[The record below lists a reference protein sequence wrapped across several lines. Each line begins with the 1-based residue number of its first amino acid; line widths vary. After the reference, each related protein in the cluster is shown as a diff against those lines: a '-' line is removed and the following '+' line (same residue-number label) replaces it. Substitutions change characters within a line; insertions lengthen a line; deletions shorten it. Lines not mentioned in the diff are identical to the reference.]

1 MLGVAQ
7 ARIDLQ
13 YHLAAETGELLRTL
27 VNAGSLAEA
36 GFALSLVRDAMP
48 ERTIMTAL
56 NLREVLL
63 ELPAAPFV
71 MAVDAATLTGTLD
84 LERDCSSYVMRCGD
98 FRIDILAE
106 GNFCFD
112 IVLKQGDRSAFL
124 KTSPA
129 GEDIVRSAAYEML
142 MNTDGALERVI
153 ELVAA
158 MGLVFNPRMYFT
170 IDEWLGENA
179 LDTMT
184 ELWGAFKRLDA

>member
-1 MLGVAQ
+1 MLGVSQ
-7 ARIDLQ
+7 ARIDLHD
-13 YHLAAETGELLRTL
+13 HLVEETGDLLRTL

-36 GFALSLVRDAMP
+36 GFALSLVRDIMP
-48 ERTIMTAL
+48 ERTVMTAL

-71 MAVDAATLTGTLD
+71 MAVDTAVLEDSLG
-84 LERDCSSYVMRCGD
+84 LERDCSSYVMHGD
-98 FRIDILAE
+98 GFRIDVLAE

-112 IVLKQGDRSAFL
+112 IVLKVDDQSVFL

-129 GEDIVRSAAYEML
+129 GDDIVKPAAYEVL

-153 ELVAA
+153 ELVMA
-158 MGLVFNPRMYFT
+158 MGLVFNPRLYFT
-170 IDEWLGENA
+170 VDEWLGENA

-184 ELWGAFKRLDA
+184 ELWDAFRRLDA